1 SFPWIGLAIKAA
13 ELQGIRAGR
22 SFLQKMQINF
32 FLKNQDIVDQS
43 VLIRCANEA
52 NIDVH
57 EFKKDLFSE
66 AAKKAF
72 QCDLKIKKE
81 MGVEETPSIVVF
93 NQDVEDHGIK
103 ISGIHCY
110 HVYLQVLQEM
120 LQYKPIPAVKPPLKD
135 FLAFYNVVSNKDI
148 S

>member
-1 SFPWIGLAIKAA
+1 
-13 ELQGIRAGR
+13 
-22 SFLQKMQINF
+22 
-32 FLKNQDIVDQS
+32 
-43 VLIRCANEA
+43 
-52 NIDVH
+52 
-57 EFKKDLFSE
+57 KKDLFSE

-120 LQYKPIPAVKPPLKD
+120 LQYKPIPAVKLPLKD

-148 S
+148 SIVYDWSLTETNKKLKKLQLKQVVQKIPTKNNIFWEYIGNKTY